1 MSTIKQRFGF
11 LNKTLKKNL
20 IEICKSNNIVYK
32 DNNDKRIKKK
42 YIIDNILKNE
52 FSENELQIFNEPC
65 ENLVDK
71 NNREKI
77 LKLYKNN
84 ELKNILQNYNLS
96 TNGIKK
102 YLIDR
107 ILNYEYN
114 NKIVTLKEQ
123 KSQEFYLEVSS
134 VEITD
139 NTLHIPQKFNIN
151 NNRIYNLDIV
161 YEPTYFKNVI
171 EYMKHLEN
179 LRYLNYSYLIESH
192 LGLLNQINSNLY
204 NSILY
209 YLGLIGW
216 QINDNSYIDSIEDYV
231 NNKYKVK
238 ENNVKKAENIKV
250 IDNICSDC
258 TICLCNIEKKDK
270 CKKLPCN
277 HTFHSECI
285 TKWLNV
291 DLHCPICRFEIV

>member
-1 MSTIKQRFGF
+1 MSTIKQRLSF
-11 LNKTLKKNL
+11 LNKTLKTNL

-123 KSQEFYLEVSS
+123 KSQEFYLEVSNI
-134 VEITD
+134 EITD
-139 NTLHIPQKFNIN
+139 NTFSKF
-151 NNRIYNLDIV
+151 
-161 YEPTYFKNVI
+161 
-171 EYMKHLEN
+171 
-179 LRYLNYSYLIESH
+179 
-192 LGLLNQINSNLY
+192 
-204 NSILY
+204 
-209 YLGLIGW
+209 
-216 QINDNSYIDSIEDYV
+216 
-231 NNKYKVK
+231 
-238 ENNVKKAENIKV
+238 ENN
-250 IDNICSDC
+250 
-258 TICLCNIEKKDK
+258 LEKNSKF
-270 CKKLPCN
+270 L
-277 HTFHSECI
+277 
-285 TKWLNV
+285 
-291 DLHCPICRFEIV
+291 